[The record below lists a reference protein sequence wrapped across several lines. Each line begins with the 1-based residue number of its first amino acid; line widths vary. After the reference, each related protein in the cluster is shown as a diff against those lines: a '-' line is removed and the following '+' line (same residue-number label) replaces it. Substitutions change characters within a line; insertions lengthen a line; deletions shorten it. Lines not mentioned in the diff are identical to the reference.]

1 MKKFLSIFL
10 CLGAF
15 AISEAAGRAP
25 KPPKGVFTVDTY
37 AEAKSKAASEDK
49 LLVYMWSELESS
61 CPKCSAGTDAAIKA
75 YKSNK
80 GTILVFGEGK
90 DTSHAPASL
99 RGALG
104 EATKKGNAIPIVI
117 IVDPKTEKMLA
128 SASYAQFAED
138 DRVFKKLLKEAEE
151 AKEEGDGD
159 KDP

>member
-1 MKKFLSIFL
+1 MFL
-10 CLGAF
+10 CLGAL
-15 AISEAAGRAP
+15 AISEAADRAP

-37 AEAKSKAASEDK
+37 AEAKSKATSEDK

-61 CPKCSAGTDAAIKA
+61 CPKCAAGTDAAIKA

-80 GTILVFGEGK
+80 ETVLVFGEGK

-99 RGALG
+99 RVALG

-138 DRVFKKLLKEAEE
+138 DRAFKKLLKEAL
-151 AKEEGDGD
+151 AAEEGGTG
-159 KDP
+159 KTP